1 MSARLITILGA
12 TGSIGDSAADIIA
25 RDRDRFAVHAV
36 TAKGNAAALAERALA
51 LGARKAVVADEQAL
65 PALREALAG
74 TPIMAVAGAAA
85 LEEAA
90 ADRVDMVISAIV
102 GAAGVRPTAAAVR
115 AGNDIAL
122 ANKECLICAGAA
134 FMKLVRDNGVTL
146 LPVDSE
152 HNALF
157 QLIAG
162 RNASDILTYT
172 ITASGGPFRTWPADR
187 LAAATRKEAL
197 AHPTWSMGDKL
208 TIDSA
213 TLMNKG
219 LELIEAM
226 HLFGLPPEK
235 LDILV
240 HPQSVVHALT
250 TFVDGSVH
258 AEMGA
263 PDMRRPIAY
272 CLHWPDRCG
281 WAPATLDLA
290 KVGELTFE
298 PPDPDRFP
306 ALRIARE
313 AMQRGEGAPTV
324 LNAANEVAV
333 DAFLRG
339 GLGFTLLPAI
349 VEQTIARADSRG
361 LLSEPAT
368 IGDALELDSQSR
380 IIARGELEKRFA
392 AAS

>member
-1 MSARLITILGA
+1 MSTRTITILGA

-25 RDRDRFAVHAV
+25 RDRDRFSVHAV
-36 TAKGNAAALAERALA
+36 TANGNAAALAERAIA
-51 LGARKAVVADEQAL
+51 LGARKAVVAEEQAL

-74 TPIMAVAGAAA
+74 TSIGVAAGEAA
-85 LEEAA
+85 LEETA
-90 ADRVDMVISAIV
+90 ADPVDMVISAIV
-102 GAAGVRPTAAAVR
+102 GAAGVRPTAAAVS

-122 ANKECLICAGAA
+122 ANKECLICAGDA
-134 FMKLVRDNGVTL
+134 FMNLVRDNGVRL

-157 QLIAG
+157 QLIEG
-162 RNASDILTYT
+162 RKADDIVTYT

-187 LAAATRKEAL
+187 LTSATPKQAL
-197 AHPTWSMGDKL
+197 AHPTWSMGDKV

-226 HLFGLPPEK
+226 HLFGLPPDK
-235 LDILV
+235 LDVLV
-240 HPQSVVHALT
+240 HPQSVVHALA

-281 WAPATLDLA
+281 WAATRLDLA
-290 KVGELTFE
+290 EIAELTFE
-298 PPDPDRFP
+298 QPDPRRFP
-306 ALRIARE
+306 ALRLARE
-313 AMQRGEGAPTV
+313 AMHTGNGAPTV

-349 VEQTIARADSRG
+349 VEQTIAMADSRG
-361 LLSEPAT
+361 LLSRPAT
-368 IGDALELDSQSR
+368 IDDALELDRQSR
-380 IIARGELEKRFA
+380 IIAHGELEKRFA

>member
-25 RDRDRFAVHAV
+25 RDRDRFVVHAV
-36 TAKGNAAALAERALA
+36 TAKGNAAALAERAVT
-51 LGARKAVVADEQAL
+51 LGAKKAVVADEQAL

-74 TPIMAVAGAAA
+74 TAIVAAA
-85 LEEAA
+85 GEAALKEAA
-90 ADRVDMVISAIV
+90 ADPVGMVISAIV
-102 GAAGVRPTAAAVR
+102 GAAGVKPTAAAVS

-122 ANKECLICAGAA
+122 ANKECLICTGDA
-134 FMKLVRDNGVTL
+134 FMKLVRDNDVRL

-157 QLIAG
+157 QLIEG
-162 RNASDILTYT
+162 RNVGDIITYT

-187 LAAATRKEAL
+187 LATATRKEAL
-197 AHPTWSMGDKL
+197 AHPTWSMGDKV

-226 HLFGLPPEK
+226 YLFGLPPEK
-235 LDILV
+235 LDVLV

-281 WAPATLDLA
+281 WAATRLDLA
-290 KVGELTFE
+290 AVAELTFE
-298 PPDPDRFP
+298 HPDPERFP
-306 ALRIARE
+306 ALRLARQ
-313 AMQRGEGAPTV
+313 AMQRGNGAPTV

-339 GLGFTLLPAI
+339 GLGFTRLPAI
-349 VEQTIARADSRG
+349 VEETIIKADSRG
-361 LLSEPAT
+361 LLRTPST
-368 IGDALELDSQSR
+368 IDDALELDRQSR

>member
-1 MSARLITILGA
+1 MSARRITILGA
-12 TGSIGDSAADIIA
+12 TGSIGDSAADIIL
-25 RDRDRFAVHAV
+25 RDRDRFSVHAV
-36 TAKGNAAALAERALA
+36 TANGNAAALAKRAIS
-51 LGARKAVVADEQAL
+51 LGAAKAVVADEQAL
-65 PALREALAG
+65 PALRDALAG
-74 TPIMAVAGAAA
+74 TSILAAA
-85 LEEAA
+85 GQGALQEAA
-90 ADRVDMVISAIV
+90 ADPVDIVLAAIV
-102 GAAGVRPTAAAVR
+102 GAAGVRPTVAAVS
-115 AGNDIAL
+115 AGNAIAL

-157 QLIAG
+157 QLIEG
-162 RNASDILTYT
+162 RNTADILTYT
-172 ITASGGPFRTWPADR
+172 ITASGGPFRTWTADR
-187 LAAATRKEAL
+187 LAVATRKQAL
-197 AHPTWSMGDKL
+197 AHPIWSMGDKL

-226 HLFGLPPEK
+226 HLFDLPPEK
-235 LDILV
+235 LDVLV

-298 PPDPDRFP
+298 QPDPERFP
-306 ALRIARE
+306 SLRIARE
-313 AMQRGEGAPTV
+313 AMQRGDGAPTV

-333 DAFLRG
+333 QAFLHGR
-339 GLGFTLLPAI
+339 LGFTQLPAI
-349 VEQTIARADSRG
+349 VEETIIKADSRG
-361 LLSEPAT
+361 LLYGPAT
-368 IGDALELDSQSR
+368 IDDALELDRQSR
-380 IIARGELEKRFA
+380 IIARGELEKPFA
-392 AAS
+392 EAS

>member
-1 MSARLITILGA
+1 MSTRLITILGA

-25 RDRDRFAVHAV
+25 RDRDRFTVHAL
-36 TAKGNAAALAERALA
+36 TANGNAQALAERAVS
-51 LGARKAVVADEQAL
+51 LGAEKAVVADEQAL
-65 PALREALAG
+65 PALRQALAG
-74 TPIMAVAGAAA
+74 TSIVAAA
-85 LEEAA
+85 GEAALQEAA

-102 GAAGVRPTAAAVR
+102 GAAGVPPTAAAVR
-115 AGNDIAL
+115 AGNDVAL
-122 ANKECLICAGAA
+122 ANKECLICAGDA
-134 FMKLVRDNGVTL
+134 FMKLVRDNGVRL

-157 QLIAG
+157 QLIEG
-162 RNASDILTYT
+162 RNGSDILTYT

-187 LAAATRKEAL
+187 LAAATREEAL
-197 AHPTWSMGDKL
+197 AHPTWSMGDKV

-226 HLFGLPPEK
+226 HLFSLPPEK
-235 LDILV
+235 LDVLV
-240 HPQSVVHALT
+240 HPQSVVHALA

-281 WAPATLDLA
+281 WAPARLDLA
-290 KVGELTFE
+290 AVAELTFE
-298 PPDPDRFP
+298 KPDFKRFP
-306 ALRIARE
+306 ALQLARE
-313 AMQRGEGAPTV
+313 AMQMGNGAPTV

-349 VEQTIARADSRG
+349 VEQTIAEADSRG
-361 LLSEPAT
+361 LLSGPAS
-368 IGDALELDSQSR
+368 IDDALELDRQSR
-380 IIARGELEKRFA
+380 IIAHGELEKRFA

>member
-1 MSARLITILGA
+1 MNTRLITILGA

-25 RDRDRFAVHAV
+25 RDRGRFAVHVV
-36 TAKGNAAALAERALA
+36 TANGNAAALAERALA
-51 LGARKAVVADEQAL
+51 LGARKAVLADEQAL

-74 TPIMAVAGAAA
+74 TAIVTAAGEAA
-85 LEEAA
+85 LEEVA

-122 ANKECLICAGAA
+122 ANKECLICAGDA
-134 FMKLVRDNGVTL
+134 FMLLVRDNGVRL

-157 QLIAG
+157 QLIEG
-162 RNASDILTYT
+162 RDVRDIVTYT

-187 LAAATRKEAL
+187 LAKATPKQAL
-197 AHPTWSMGDKL
+197 AHPTWSMGDKV

-226 HLFGLPPEK
+226 HLFALPPEK
-235 LDILV
+235 LDVLV
-240 HPQSVVHALT
+240 HPQSVVHAMA
-250 TFVDGSVH
+250 TFVDGSIH

-263 PDMRRPIAY
+263 PDMRRPIAF

-281 WAPATLDLA
+281 WAAARLDLA
-290 KVGELTFE
+290 AVAELTFE
-298 PPDPDRFP
+298 HADLKRFP
-306 ALRIARE
+306 ALRLARE
-313 AMQRGEGAPTV
+313 AMIKGDGAPTV

-339 GLGFTLLPAI
+339 GLGFTQLPAI
-349 VEQTIARADSRG
+349 VEQTIAKADSRG
-361 LLSEPAT
+361 LLIRPAS
-368 IGDALELDSQSR
+368 IDDALELNRQSR
-380 IIARGELEKRFA
+380 IIAHGELQKRFA